1 MAPNIGFAFLLMTF
15 LVSIFLPFFNFVSI
29 NKLTAQQR
37 LLKNSELEK
46 ISKILVSLIFFCAFF
61 SQISL
66 INSYINSDYSVAN
79 VYQNSHHL
87 KPLLYKISG
96 SWGNHEGSM
105 LLLITILCG
114 YTLIFSFLSKI
125 NAATKLI
132 IISSQ
137 SLIIAAFSAFTA
149 FTSNPFLRLF
159 PAPKDGLGLNPIL
172 QDIGLSMHPPMLY
185 TGYIGFSLIF
195 SFAIA
200 GLLTE
205 NISST
210 FAKHLKSWLLFSWG
224 FLTLGIGLGS
234 WWAYR
239 ELGWGGYWFWDPVEN
254 ISLMPWL
261 AGTALIHCV
270 KFLEKKEIFKI
281 WTAFL
286 SILSFILCL
295 LGIFLT
301 RSGILTSVHSF
312 AIDAQRGFFVIT
324 LIMLIGGAGL
334 LIFGSKS
341 HKIQSQKTTKETTK
355 ETNFHFW
362 SKIGAA
368 LINNYFLIL
377 ALFIV
382 LLGTIYPIFSQSL
395 FNQFISI
402 GPNYY
407 NKLFAILII
416 PFLIFLAIS
425 TSLNFSQKTSQEK
438 IINRFNVMILLF
450 SALLTGLVFSYEKS
464 TNFLQIT
471 ILFLAIF
478 AAILTISIFAKALL
492 TKKETTFLQSFFSSE
507 NLSRIPVT
515 TAHIGFSLIIIGIV
529 LTSSFGITKELN
541 IKENES
547 VKIENYDIKFIKIGY
562 IAGANFV
569 AREGLFEVKKND
581 KAFVMLLPQLRF
593 YPISNQTTN
602 EAAIKSG
609 LLGDLYLVLG
619 QKDENGFYALRI
631 YTKPFI
637 YLMWLGCAMIFGA
650 AMVGILANLVKLKK

>member
-1 MAPNIGFAFLLMTF
+1 MAPIIGFCLLL
-15 LVSIFLPFFNFVSI
+15 LVFSISIFLPFFNFLSLRKVGF
-29 NKLTAQQR
+29 LE
-37 LLKNSELEK
+37 KNIKNLELEK
-46 ISKILVSLIFFCAFF
+46 ISQILILLIFLCAFL

-66 INSYINSDYSVAN
+66 IFSFVISDYSVAN

-105 LLLITILCG
+105 LLLITILCF
-114 YTLIFSFLSKI
+114 YSLVFAFLSKI
-125 NAATKLI
+125 NIQKKLI

-149 FTSNPFLRLF
+149 FTSNPFSRIF
-159 PAPKDGLGLNPIL
+159 PIPQTGLGLNPVL

-185 TGYIGFSLIF
+185 TGYIGFSLVF

-200 GLLTE
+200 GLLSE
-205 NISST
+205 KIDRQ
-210 FAKHLKSWLLFSWG
+210 FALNLKNYLLFSWG

-270 KFLEKKEIFKI
+270 MLLEKKEIFKI

-312 AIDAQRGFFVIT
+312 AIDTKRGFFVIV
-324 LIMLIGGAGL
+324 LIAILGGAGL
-334 LIFGSKS
+334 LVFGSKVS
-341 HKIQSQKTTKETTK
+341 KLKDQNIKIK
-355 ETNFHFW
+355 FDIF
-362 SKIGAA
+362 SKIGAV

-395 FNQFISI
+395 FDQFISI
-402 GPNYY
+402 GPDYY
-407 NKLFAILII
+407 NKLFSILII
-416 PFLIFLAIS
+416 PFLIFLGIS
-425 TSLNFSQKTSQEK
+425 YQLSYSQKTEKEK
-438 IINRFNVMILLF
+438 ILNRSNALV
-450 SALLTGLVFSYEKS
+450 SAASCLITALTFFYEKS
-464 TNFLQIT
+464 ANFLQII

-478 AAILTISIFAKALL
+478 SAILTILFFVKTILKN
-492 TKKETTFLQSFFSSE
+492 KKINF
-507 NLSRIPVT
+507 IKKV
-515 TAHIGFSLIIIGIV
+515 FSLETLNQAPISAAHLGFTLVIIGII
-529 LTSSFGITKELN
+529 LTSSFGATKEINIKQNESTKIANYEIKFSDIEYIEGPNFLARGGIFEITKNNQLYA
-541 IKENES
+541 K
-547 VKIENYDIKFIKIGY
+547 
-562 IAGANFV
+562 
-569 AREGLFEVKKND
+569 LT
-581 KAFVMLLPQLRF
+581 PQLRY
-593 YPISNQTTN
+593 YPVSNQTTN
-602 EAAIKSG
+602 EASIKSG
-609 LLGDLYLVLG
+609 FFGDLYLALG
-619 QKDENGFYALRI
+619 QKDENDFYALRI
-631 YTKPFI
+631 YYKPFI
-637 YLMWLGCAMIFGA
+637 FLIWLGCAMIFSGA
-650 AMVGILANLVKLKK
+650 MLRIFYRIIYDEK